1 MKHNLID
8 LLNGFYDLD
17 IQNHLDPASSFL
29 FITLIRKFNSTKN
42 KQNGEYFPESLPIYN
57 NELNHLTGMELRSL
71 RNARTRLTGFRLIPE
86 DETTWLVRYE
96 TRGTKES
103 GVYSINYELL
113 EGFDLGKFGNGNYP
127 NEPIRENL
135 VTKNADLPPKND
147 PISANNVLL
156 SETKQNITKLSLS
169 NTPNSLSPDKWKYE
183 GWREHFDIGKKL
195 IENQYQFFFTNTMK
209 GNISNEQYR
218 MIAFIGKSG
227 DKAIPVISEKAS
239 KAKDPINIIAWAYE
253 ELSGNGKKPY
263 QQNEATP
270 YKDNEKKL
278 AEDRAIH
285 EKKLKGEYYE

>member
-1 MKHNLID
+1 MITDTINPKFKILDSTAQASWFLYLIIKD
-8 LLNGFYDLD
+8 HKTHQF
-17 IQNHLDPASSFL
+17 F
-29 FITLIRKFNSTKN
+29 
-42 KQNGEYFPESLPIYN
+42 
-57 NELNHLTGMELRSL
+57 
-71 RNARTRLTGFRLIPE
+71 
-86 DETTWLVRYE
+86 
-96 TRGTKES
+96 
-103 GVYSINYELL
+103 YSIDTLADMT
-113 EGFDLGKFGNGNYP
+113 GHTK
-127 NEPIRENL
+127 
-135 VTKNADLPPKND
+135 VTIIK
-147 PISANNVLL
+147 ANNQLEANNIISTEKSHRKQTVYTVLEKIKLSKGDTAFLL
-156 SETKQNITKLSLS
+156 SIETIPKEEVRVQKLYPTGIETILKEDNLGIETIPHLISSLSNDLSSLS
-169 NTPNSLSPDKWKYE
+169 NTPNSLSTDKWKYE
-183 GWREHFDIGKKL
+183 GWREHFNIGKKL
-195 IENQYQFFFTNTMK
+195 IENQYPFFFTNIMK